1 MPDGD
6 RFDLG
11 SQMMPPSRPLES
23 YRIFLAAPMS
33 ASSKQ
38 EYEQNFHDISYLQKE
53 LRDMR
58 RVEDVYFAGEEKPSK
73 TDFTPSPSEAFRD
86 DVMTL
91 AEANIFVF
99 IYPQKVLTSA
109 LIELGMALGM
119 KKRTFIFVRNPE
131 DLPYLLIGARDG
143 ARSVDF
149 MPTISIST
157 YKDAQEL
164 ARKCKDRLYDLPSEV
179 AE

>member
-11 SQMMPPSRPLES
+11 TQMAHTPRSLDS

-33 ASSKQ
+33 ASSKK
-38 EYEQNFHDISYLQKE
+38 EYEQNFQDISYLQQE

-58 RVEDVYFAGEEKPSK
+58 RVESVYFAGEEKPHKS
-73 TDFTPSPSEAFRD
+73 DFTPSPSDAFRD

-91 AEANIFVF
+91 ADANIFVF

-143 ARSVDF
+143 SRNVDF

-157 YKDAQEL
+157 YKNAAEL
-164 ARKCKDRLYDLPSEV
+164 TRKCKDRLYDLPSEITD
-179 AE
+179 

>member
-6 RFDLG
+6 RFDLET
-11 SQMMPPSRPLES
+11 QMTRATRPIDS

-38 EYEQNFHDISYLQKE
+38 EYKQNFHDISYLQQE

-58 RVEDVYFAGEEKPSK
+58 RVDTVYFAGEEKPNK
-73 TDFTPSPSEAFRD
+73 TDFTPSPSDAFQD

-91 AEANIFVF
+91 ADANIFIF

-143 ARSVDF
+143 ARRVDF

-157 YKDAQEL
+157 YKSAEEL
-164 ARKCKDRLYDLPSEV
+164 ARKCKDRLYDIPSEL
-179 AE
+179 AD